1 MISLVWKTM
10 PHNNKSKRNIKN
22 LLNNYILIEKMVM
35 SKNSNNLT
43 KPIKHSLIHKK
54 EESMISTVPMAD
66 NLEVKKISLICSSV
80 VEEEEQEEVVLVE
93 ENKWPKSKPHKKPL
107 MLPYRIFTMVE
118 LSNSN
123 TPEQDVVKN
132 VTVRVDNK
140 SKNVNNVKVKVWSF
154 KCIKWVQ
161 ECINKSKNIVINVQV
176 KAKLSLKPVNANHAM
191 ERKSYKRKKLSKYQ
205 LKKVHQTIIQ
215 LLCQVKVMKFLMLW
229 LVTWF

>member
-1 MISLVWKTM
+1 M

-43 KPIKHSLIHKK
+43 KPIKHSLIHKR
-54 EESMISTVPMAD
+54 EESMISMVVKVD
-66 NLEVKKISLICSSV
+66 NLEVKKISWICSSV
-80 VEEEEQEEVVLVE
+80 VEEEQLEEVVLE
-93 ENKWPKSKPHKKPL
+93 EESKWLKSKLHKKPS
-107 MLPYRIFTMVE
+107 MSPYKIFTTVE

-123 TPEQDVVKN
+123 TLEQDVVKN
-132 VTVRVDNK
+132 VTVKVDNK

-176 KAKLSLKPVNANHAM
+176 KVKLSLKPVNANHAM
-191 ERKSYKRKKLSKYQ
+191 ERKFYKRKKLSKYQ
-205 LKKVHQTIIQ
+205 LKKVHLTTTQ
-215 LLCQVKVMKFLMLW
+215 LLCQVKETKSLMPW
-229 LVTWF
+229 LVIWF